1 MQSLVFFMGMVV
13 NVKIKIVKF
22 EQVIDEDGSL
32 FLFWTVEQTLRV
44 DLSSFASCTCTTR
57 QTINPSRVVNYCI
70 YANAIKFFF
79 VNSALMKISHYT
91 LPACSQLWF
100 TYDIMICT
108 CC

>member
-79 VNSALMKISHYT
+79 CKFCTNENFPLYITCMQSALVYI
-91 LPACSQLWF
+91 
-100 TYDIMICT
+100 
-108 CC
+108 